1 MKNRSVSFPLLLL
14 GSVIALHLFLLFK
27 TSFTAWPE
35 MFSFPYLFNNGYRFY
50 SDFVHPYPPVLTM
63 VLASV
68 FSIFGYSVLALRL
81 VTYFLIVVA
90 DVLVFFIVLRT
101 SKDQVTA
108 FLSLIFY
115 LFAQTFLEGNMLW
128 FDTAL
133 VVPLLFAYW
142 THVYGRKGKWTS
154 LVIASLIKQTALLY
168 SLAYTSLILIQKRKL
183 EVRTMLL
190 VFLFGWG
197 GLIVFLLLTNSFHDF
212 FLWNF
217 YYPFTQWTHF
227 PGYVSFALTKRD
239 LLLVTL
245 VSVPVVIALIKKK
258 YFPVLL
264 YVGALISIYPR
275 FSFFHMQVALCF
287 AAICMG
293 STPLKRIEKVL
304 VSVFVALFIIYLLK
318 GSVSYGNIRFY
329 SESDTNL
336 SSQIQT
342 EIPAGSSVYFLNVP
356 SQHYVLT
363 NTLPPKPWLDN
374 YGWYYEMPG
383 QMQLANESFTA
394 EKPDYIVRQQPL
406 SGNWYDLG
414 TYEPSFFTNLLSS
427 SYVEVKTIDSG
438 ITIWKKKK

>member
-1 MKNRSVSFPLLLL
+1 MKNRSVSLLFL

-27 TSFTAWPE
+27 TTFTAWPE

-68 FSIFGYSVLALRL
+68 FSVFGYSVLALRL

-90 DVLVFFIVLRT
+90 DVLVFLIVLKT
-101 SKDQVTA
+101 SKDHVTA

-142 THVYGRKGKWTS
+142 AHVYGRKGVWSS
-154 LVIASLIKQTALLY
+154 LLIASLIKQTALLY
-168 SLAYTSLILIQKRKL
+168 TLAYGALSLIQKRKS
-183 EVRTMLL
+183 EIRKI
-190 VFLFGWG
+190 VFVFFVGWG
-197 GLIVFLLLTNSFHDF
+197 GLFLYLLLTNSLHDF
-212 FLWNF
+212 ILWNF
-217 YYPFTQWTHF
+217 YYPFTQWPGF

-239 LLLVTL
+239 LLLVML
-245 VSVPVVIALIKKK
+245 VSVPVVIAFLKRKF
-258 YFPVLL
+258 FPVVL
-264 YVGALISIYPR
+264 YVVALISIYPR

-293 STPLKRIEKVL
+293 SSPLKRIEKVL

-318 GSVSYGNIRFY
+318 GSVSYGDIRFY
-329 SESDTNL
+329 SGSDIKL

-342 EIPAGSSVYFLNVP
+342 EIPPGSSVYLLNVP

-363 NTLPPKPWLDN
+363 HTLPPKPWLDN

-383 QMQLANESFTA
+383 QMQLSYESFIA
-394 EKPDYIVRQQPL
+394 ERPDYIVRQQPL
-406 SGNWYDLG
+406 PGNWYDLG
-414 TYEPSFFTNLLSS
+414 TYEPAFFTNLLSS
-427 SYVEVKTIDSG
+427 SYEEIKTIDSG
-438 ITIWKKKK
+438 ITIWKRKI